1 MIAEMLL
8 DMEVTI
14 AGLRALTTEA
24 STLQDEVTHATDER
38 AARRL
43 RELTPLVKWYGS
55 EEIIRVCRNALQ
67 IFGGYGV
74 VTEYEVERHMRDA
87 LILPIYEGTSQI
99 QSLMAVRDLM
109 RVILRDP
116 ASLLRGGPT
125 PALARA
131 KFDGAVGRDFAAARS
146 TLVGTLRG
154 LVAGMARTGGLDL
167 ARGKRQP
174 TDEEIRP
181 FMLHA
186 ERITETLAHLH
197 VARAL
202 GEQAARL
209 PERRDLAERA
219 ARRAKLVAKKN
230 AAAIGSG
237 DGGVFAR
244 VDAWTR
250 DRAGRTR

>member
-1 MIAEMLL
+1 
-8 DMEVTI
+8 
-14 AGLRALTTEA
+14 
-24 STLQDEVTHATDER
+24 
-38 AARRL
+38 
-43 RELTPLVKWYGS
+43 
-55 EEIIRVCRNALQ
+55 
-67 IFGGYGV
+67 

-109 RVILRDP
+109 RVILRSP
-116 ASLLRGGPT
+116 ASLVRGGPT
-125 PALARA
+125 ATLARA
-131 KFDGAVGRDFAAARS
+131 KFAGAAGRDFAAARS

-154 LVAGMARTGGLDL
+154 LVAGMARRGGLEL

-174 TDEEIRP
+174 TDAEMRP

-202 GEQAARL
+202 GEQAQRV
-209 PERRDLAERA
+209 PERRGLAERA

-230 AAAIGSG
+230 SAAIGSG
-237 DGGVFAR
+237 DGGVFER
-244 VDAWTR
+244 VDAWTSE
-250 DRAGRTR
+250 RAATKR